1 MLLEL
6 HVSNYALIDELTIQ
20 FHQGFNIITGETG
33 AGKSII
39 LGALG
44 LVMGQRADLNV
55 LHDKERKCSVEAHFN
70 IKDYRLKAFF
80 DREELDYDDLA
91 ILRREIS
98 PAGKSRAFVNDTP
111 VNLKVMQDLAMRLI
125 DIHSQHENLELG
137 NQSFQLN
144 LVDLVAGNAPTLTEY
159 ETAYK
164 SCRKQAK
171 QLADLKAEA
180 EKARTDLDYFRYQ
193 FQQLDEA
200 KLKDNEQ
207 ADLEAEQSTLEHAEE
222 IKMTFGQFAEDLEGE
237 ELGLLRK
244 LKEHLAQF
252 GKLSAVMPKAKDVA
266 GRLESCYLELRDLVA
281 DCADVTERTE
291 HNPERIQ
298 LVAERLDLIYG
309 LQQKFR
315 AASVGELLTMK
326 DDFDRKINQIAS
338 FDEEIAEAAQRLEAL
353 QNEVDR
359 LAAVLTERRQ
369 SVSEKITRS
378 VEEVLQKLGMVNAVF
393 LLRFEP
399 LNEAGPSGSDSLS
412 FAFSANKNGQPQD
425 IAKIASGGEISRVM
439 LALKSLIT
447 DSKAL
452 PTIVF
457 DEIDTGISGEVALK
471 MGTILKQ
478 MAGNIQIIN
487 ITHLP
492 QIAGK
497 GEHHF
502 KVYKYDEADRTYTSI
517 RQLADDERI
526 DELAQ
531 MLSGANASETAREA
545 ARELLGKK

>member
-6 HVSNYALIDELTIQ
+6 HISNYALIDELNIQ
-20 FHQGFNIITGETG
+20 FFKGFNIITGETG
-33 AGKSII
+33 AGKSIV

-55 LHDKERKCSVEAHFN
+55 LQDKDRKCTVEAHFN
-70 IKDYRLKAFF
+70 IKEYKLKSFF
-80 DREELDYDDLA
+80 EQEELDYDDLA

-98 PAGKSRAFVNDTP
+98 PAGKSRAFINDTP
-111 VNLKVMQDLAMRLI
+111 VNLKVMQDLAMQLI
-125 DIHSQHENLELG
+125 DIHSQHQNLELG

-144 LVDLVAGNAPTLTEY
+144 LVDMVAVNSAKLTEY
-159 ETAYK
+159 ESVYK
-164 SCRKQAK
+164 ASRKQAK
-171 QLADLKAEA
+171 LLSDLKAEA
-180 EKARTDLDYFRYQ
+180 EKARADLDYFRFQ

-207 ADLEAEQSTLEHAEE
+207 VDLEAEQSTLEHAEE
-222 IKMTFGQFAEDLEGE
+222 IKMTFGQFADDMEGE

-244 LKEHLAQF
+244 LKEHLALF
-252 GKLSAVMPKAKDVA
+252 AKLAAVMPKAKEVA
-266 GRLESCYLELRDLVA
+266 DRLDSCYLELRDMVA
-281 DCADVTERTE
+281 DCSDIAERTE
-291 HNPERIQ
+291 HDPDRIQ
-298 LVAERLDLIYG
+298 LVAERLDLIYS

-315 AASVGELLTMK
+315 VGSVDELLALK
-326 DDFDRKINQIAS
+326 DEFDGKINQIAS
-338 FDEEIAEAAQRLEAL
+338 FDEEIEEAAQKLEDL
-353 QNEVDR
+353 QAQVNQ
-359 LAAVLTERRQ
+359 LAAELSQRRQ
-369 SVSEKITRS
+369 SVSDKITAS

-393 LLRFEP
+393 QLRFDTME
-399 LNEAGPSGSDSLS
+399 EAGPSGIDALS

-425 IAKIASGGEISRVM
+425 IARIASGGEMSRVM

-452 PTIVF
+452 PTIIF

-471 MGTILKQ
+471 MGNILKQ
-478 MAGNIQIIN
+478 MSGNIQIIN

-517 RQLADDERI
+517 RQLKEDERI

-531 MLSGANASETAREA
+531 MLSGANASDTARKA
-545 ARELLGKK
+545 ARELLE

>member
-6 HVSNYALIDELTIQ
+6 HISNYALIDELDIQ
-20 FHQGFNIITGETG
+20 FYKGFNIITGETG
-33 AGKSII
+33 AGKSIV

-55 LHDKERKCSVEAHFN
+55 LQDKNRKCTVEAHFN
-70 IKDYRLKAFF
+70 IKAYQMKPFF
-80 DREELDYDDLA
+80 EREELDYDELA

-98 PAGKSRAFVNDTP
+98 PAGKSRAFINDTP
-111 VNLKVMQDLAMRLI
+111 VNLKVMQDLALQLI
-125 DIHSQHENLELG
+125 DIHSQHQNLELG

-144 LVDLVAGNAPTLTEY
+144 LVDMVAANSILLAGY
-159 ETAYK
+159 ETVYK
-164 SCRKQAK
+164 NSRKQVK
-171 QLADLKAEA
+171 LLSDLKAEA
-180 EKARTDLDYFRYQ
+180 EKSRADLDYFRFQ

-200 KLKDNEQ
+200 RLKENEQ
-207 ADLEAEQSTLEHAEE
+207 IELETEQSTLEHAEE
-222 IKMTFGQFAEDLEGE
+222 IKTTFGQFAEDLEGE
-237 ELGLLRK
+237 EMGVLRK
-244 LKEHLAQF
+244 LKEHLALF
-252 GKLSAVMPKAKDVA
+252 SKLAPVVSKAKDVA
-266 GRLESCYLELRDLVA
+266 ERLDSCYLELRDMVA
-281 DCADVTERTE
+281 DCSELAERTE
-291 HNPERIQ
+291 HDPERIQ
-298 LVAERLDLIYG
+298 LIAERLDLIYS

-315 AASVGELLTMK
+315 VGSVDELLALK
-326 DDFDRKINQIAS
+326 DEFDGKISQIAS
-338 FDEEIAEAAQRLEAL
+338 FDEEIEEAEKKLRAL
-353 QNEVDR
+353 QDELNQKAEELSR
-359 LAAVLTERRQ
+359 RRQ
-369 SVSEKITRS
+369 SVSSKIRAS
-378 VEEVLQKLGMVNAVF
+378 VEAVLQKLGMVNAVF
-393 LLRFEP
+393 QLQFDMLE
-399 LNEAGPSGSDSLS
+399 EAGPSGIDALS

-425 IAKIASGGEISRVM
+425 IAKIASGGEMSRVM

-452 PTIVF
+452 PTIIF

-471 MGTILKQ
+471 MGAILKQ
-478 MAGNIQIIN
+478 MSGNIQIIN

-531 MLSGANASETAREA
+531 MLSGANASETARQA
-545 ARELLGKK
+545 ARELLEKN

>member
-6 HVSNYALIDELTIQ
+6 HISNYALIDELHIR
-20 FHQGFNIITGETG
+20 FFKGFNIITGETG

-55 LHDKERKCSVEAHFN
+55 LQDDSRKCTVESVFN
-70 IKDYRLKAFF
+70 IKEYNLQWFF
-80 DREELDYDDLA
+80 EREELDYDEQT

-98 PAGKSRAFVNDTP
+98 AAGKSRAFINDTP
-111 VNLKVMQDLAMRLI
+111 VNLKVMQELAFRLI
-125 DIHSQHENLELG
+125 DIHSQHQNLQLG

-144 LVDLVAGNAPTLTEY
+144 LVDLVADNDRLLEGYGKT
-159 ETAYK
+159 YK
-164 SCRKQAK
+164 ALQKQQK
-171 QLADLKAEA
+171 VLNNLLEEA
-180 EKARTDLDYFRYQ
+180 GKARADLDYFQFQ

-200 KLKDNEQ
+200 RLKENEQ
-207 ADLEAEQSTLEHAEE
+207 QELEDEQSTLEHAEE

-237 ELGLLRK
+237 ELGLLLK
-244 LKEHLAQF
+244 LKEHGNQFAKLA
-252 GKLSAVMPKAKDVA
+252 KVLPSAQDVSS
-266 GRLESCYLELRDLVA
+266 RLESCYLELKDLVA
-281 DCADVTERTE
+281 DCSDVAERSE
-291 HNPERIQ
+291 HDPERIQ
-298 LVAERLDLIYG
+298 VVSERLDTIYA

-315 AASVGELLTMK
+315 VASVEELLALK
-326 DDFDRKINQIAS
+326 AEFEHKITQIAS
-338 FDEEIAEAAQRLEAL
+338 FDEEIEAAEKQLKTL
-353 QNEVDR
+353 L
-359 LAAVLTERRQ
+359 LAVRNQSAELSERRKA
-369 SVSEKITRS
+369 VSDRIAKS
-378 VEEVLQKLGMVNAVF
+378 VEDVLQKLGMVNAVF
-393 LLRFEP
+393 RLRFDQMEQP
-399 LNEAGPSGSDSLS
+399 GPTGTDELN

-439 LALKSLIT
+439 LALKTLIT
-447 DSKAL
+447 DSKSL

-471 MGTILKQ
+471 MGGILKE
-478 MAGNIQIIN
+478 MAANIQIIN

-517 RQLADDERI
+517 RQLADSERI

-531 MLSGANASETAREA
+531 MLSGANASETARKT
-545 ARELLGKK
+545 ARELLQ